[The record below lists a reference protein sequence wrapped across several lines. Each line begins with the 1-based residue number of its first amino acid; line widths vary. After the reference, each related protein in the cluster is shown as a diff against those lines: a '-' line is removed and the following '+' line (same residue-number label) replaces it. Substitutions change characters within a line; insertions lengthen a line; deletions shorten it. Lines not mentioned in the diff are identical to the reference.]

1 MSDEKKLAIIVEDD
15 VLTSEIFEAAIKEAG
30 YRTEVYNDGQAALD
44 RLQTYD
50 EVPFLAVLDL
60 HLPNVPGD
68 MILDHIVQDEQLQNL
83 RVIVASAD
91 GSLAKFQQGKKSDHI
106 LIMQKPV
113 SFEQLKILSMRMM
126 R

>member
-15 VLTSEIFEAAIKEAG
+15 ELTSEIFEAAIREAG
-30 YRTEVYNDGQAALD
+30 YKTELYYDGQAALD
-44 RLQTYD
+44 RLQSYD
-50 EVPFLAVLDL
+50 EIPFLAVLDL
-60 HLPNVPGD
+60 HLPNVAGD
-68 MILDHIVQDEQLQNL
+68 IILDHIVQDEQLKDL

-91 GSLAKFQQGKKSDHI
+91 GSLAKFQQGKKSGNI